1 MTRTGHK
8 ARRSPMV
15 RVFLGLVWA
24 MVGMGN
30 FLLADDP
37 SGRWKGSWISG
48 SNGHHGP
55 MRAKITPN
63 GSGSYNAIF
72 AGRFAVVV
80 PFVYRAEMKPVQTWD
95 GTAYAIE
102 KKLGLLGTYRMNSI
116 VQGGHL
122 NANWSAVGD
131 HGQVQM
137 HRVNR

>member
-1 MTRTGHK
+1 MMNTVLK
-8 ARRSPMV
+8 ACRNPIV
-15 RVFLGLVWA
+15 GGLLGLVLA

-30 FLLADDP
+30 LLLADDP

-48 SNGHHGP
+48 TNGHHGP

-63 GSGSYNAIF
+63 GSGSYNALF

-80 PFVYRAEMKPVQTWD
+80 PFIYRAEMKPVQTWD

-102 KKLGLLGTYRMNSI
+102 KKLGFLGTYRMNSV